1 MGRREGK
8 KRGDTRRRKERFD
21 EEKRVLIVTEGSKTE
36 PNYFNCLIKEFR
48 LINKVIIHGEG
59 DPAPISVV
67 KYAETLLNKD
77 SDFDHVFLVFD
88 RDRHPSYEAALA
100 KAKKIGSSNAPEKQ
114 VIKVISSIPCFEI
127 WYLFHVEDSGRP
139 YPIGPGGGSPADELI
154 SDLKASH
161 PCFAD
166 YKKGECEKFYNKI
179 KDMREDA
186 CKRAEKSIIEG
197 QKVQSRCHFENPSTR
212 LHLVISTLQEMAQIK
227 SKTN

>member
-1 MGRREGK
+1 MTGK
-8 KRGDTRRRKERFD
+8 GDT
-21 EEKRVLIVTEGSKTE
+21 
-36 PNYFNCLIKEFR
+36 
-48 LINKVIIHGEG
+48 
-59 DPAPISVV
+59 APISVGE
-67 KYAETLLNKD
+67 YAETVLKKD

-88 RDRHPSYEAALA
+88 RDRHPSYEVALA
-100 KAKKIGSSNAPEKQ
+100 KAKKIGPSNAPKKKQ

-127 WYLFHVEDSGRP
+127 RYLFHIKDSGKP

-186 CKRAEKSIIEG
+186 CKHAEKFIIEG

-227 SKTN
+227 SKRN